1 MSITIKRNKAPNLS
15 QVKFTVDGKL
25 DPKLDNIE
33 IFKCMN
39 KSNFT
44 LFLGKGG
51 SGKSSKII
59 SFLKSK
65 EGFKKIYHDI
75 ILFCPPNS
83 RDSIKNDFWGKNLP
97 EENIFDDLSMENLQ
111 SAYNVAE
118 QNALEGYRTLIILD
132 DVQKSLKGDNQKFL
146 LHMVNNK
153 RHASLSIWLA
163 CQNYKSIPPQI
174 RSVITDMFI
183 FKINKQEMEYIFEEH
198 IEETKKKFEEIL
210 KLLFQNE
217 HDFLYINTMNQRLF
231 NNWDELIL

>member
-1 MSITIKRNKAPNLS
+1 MSITIKHNKAPNLS

-25 DPKLDNIE
+25 DAKLDNIE

-39 KSNFT
+39 KANFT

-59 SFLKSK
+59 SFLKSR

-83 RDSIKNDFWGKNLP
+83 RDSIKDDFWGKNLLP
-97 EENIFDDLSMENLQ
+97 ENIFDDLSMENLET
-111 SAYNVAE
+111 AYSMAE
-118 QNALEGYRTLIILD
+118 QNAQEGYRTLIILD

-174 RSVITDMFI
+174 RAVITDMFI
-183 FKINKQEMEYIFEEH
+183 FKINKQEMEFIFEEH

-210 KLLFQNE
+210 KLLFKNE
-217 HDFLYINTMNQRLF
+217 HDFLYINTMSQRLF
-231 NNWDELIL
+231 NNWDELII

>member
-1 MSITIKRNKAPNLS
+1 M
-15 QVKFTVDGKL
+15 G
-25 DPKLDNIE
+25 E
-33 IFKCMN
+33 
-39 KSNFT
+39 
-44 LFLGKGG
+44 
-51 SGKSSKII
+51 
-59 SFLKSK
+59 
-65 EGFKKIYHDI
+65 
-75 ILFCPPNS
+75 
-83 RDSIKNDFWGKNLP
+83 KNLP
-97 EENIFDDLSMENLQ
+97 EENIFDELSMENLET
-111 SAYNVAE
+111 AYSMAE